1 MPPTT
6 SDSEGPTK
14 EEFTFLVIFF
24 GVTPFSILGIHDFFI
39 GRKLQGLLHL
49 IALMVAVLAQTLPL
63 TIGLVADVSKANIQ
77 NRPFFDNALEWI
89 MYNLP
94 GIIIVCSWL
103 VGIGEVIAYL
113 IKDNHLPLRWRF
125 FKRSAKQT
133 IQKYT
138 GKKNKKITPLAG
150 VIFYA

>member
-1 MPPTT
+1 MPQTT

-49 IALMVAVLAQTLPL
+49 VALMVAVLAQTLPL
-63 TIGLVADVSKANIQ
+63 TIGLVADVGKANIP

-103 VGIGEVIAYL
+103 VGIGEVIAYFAREG
-113 IKDNHLPLRWRF
+113 HLALRWRF

-138 GKKNKKITPLAG
+138 GKKNKK
-150 VIFYA
+150 

>member
-1 MPPTT
+1 MPQTT

-49 IALMVAVLAQTLPL
+49 VALMVAVLAQTLPL

-77 NRPFFDNALEWI
+77 NRPI

-125 FKRSAKQT
+125 FKRSTKKT

-138 GKKNKKITPLAG
+138 GKKNKK
-150 VIFYA
+150 

>member
-1 MPPTT
+1 MPQTT

-14 EEFTFLVIFF
+14 EDFTFLVIFF

-39 GRKLQGLLHL
+39 GRRSQGLLHL

-63 TIGLVADVSKANIQ
+63 TLGVAADIHIINSS

-94 GIIIVCSWL
+94 GIIIACSWL

-125 FKRSAKQT
+125 FKRSTKKT

-138 GKKNKKITPLAG
+138 GKSKNKK
-150 VIFYA
+150 